1 MKTNFMV
8 LKLLL
13 TGILLSNISCEAPK
27 KEKGTAAVHDT
38 EKPNIVLILTDDLGY
53 SDIGAY
59 GSQVQTPNL
68 NALASSGVS
77 FREFY
82 NVGICAP
89 TRASLLSGQYQHDAG
104 VGFFSVN
111 LGIPAYQGY
120 LNTESLT
127 IAEVLNQNGYRTYLS
142 GKWHLGNE
150 HDQLPNQRGFDAF
163 FGFPGGAS
171 SYFSQKP
178 FTGEPLELYHNNTPF
193 QVKDSTFYLTD
204 AITTEAIK
212 MVSNTNRQEPF
223 FLYLAFNAP
232 HWPLQAPPADIEK
245 YKGKFDKGWDQIRK
259 ERRKRLIEK
268 GLVSSSEPIS
278 ERPSTIPAWDEL
290 SGDEQKHWAK
300 YMEVHAA
307 MIDRVDQNIGRLIA
321 RLKENGQFENTVFF
335 FLSDNGAAG
344 EDVNRSFGNIRPTD
358 KKGEVGTVDSYRS
371 ITHRWA
377 YAANTPFTY
386 WKTFPYEGGISS
398 PFIASFPKRFKEN
411 TIVTGRGHLIDIFPT
426 ILELSNISYP
436 DSYKGNEVLPLAGNS
451 LLPQLTGVSD
461 VKNDTLFFEWSGN
474 KAIRANEWKLLTLA
488 GDKKWKLFNMEKDRE
503 ETSDVS
509 NLHPELVQKLNDR
522 YKAWASSHHVVD
534 TDSLLRSSPNG
545 KGMSRFRE
553 GILKTIDQ

>member
-1 MKTNFMV
+1 MKTNSIV
-8 LKLLL
+8 LTTLLI
-13 TGILLSNISCEAPK
+13 GILLSSISCETPHK
-27 KEKGTAAVHDT
+27 KKDIVAVNET
-38 EKPNIVLILTDDLGY
+38 KKPNVVLILTDDLGY

-59 GSQVQTPNL
+59 GSQIQTPNL
-68 NALASSGVS
+68 DALASNGVS

-104 VGFFSVN
+104 VGFFAVD

-120 LNTESLT
+120 LNKESVT

-142 GKWHLGNE
+142 GKWHLGTK
-150 HDQLPNQRGFDAF
+150 HDQLPNQRGFDKF
-163 FGFPGGAS
+163 YGFPGGAS
-171 SYFSQKP
+171 SYFAKKP
-178 FTGEPLELYHNNTPF
+178 FTHDPLEIYYNNVPTK
-193 QVKDSTFYLTD
+193 VKDSTFYLTD

-212 MVSNTNRQEPF
+212 MVSDTIQQAPF
-223 FLYLAFNAP
+223 FLYLAYNAP
-232 HWPLQAPPADIEK
+232 HWPLQAPVEDIEK
-245 YKGKFDKGWDQIRK
+245 YKGKFDKGWDQIRQH
-259 ERRKRLIEK
+259 RRKKLIDC
-268 GLVSSSEPIS
+268 GLINSSEPLS

-290 SGDEQKHWAK
+290 SKKEQEHWAK

-321 RLKENGQFENTVFF
+321 HLKESGQYENTVFF

-344 EDVNRSFGNIRPTD
+344 EDVNRGFGNAQFADIQA
-358 KKGEVGTVDSYRS
+358 EVGTLDSYKS

-411 TIVTGRGHLIDIFPT
+411 TLVTGRGHLIDIFPT
-426 ILELSNISYP
+426 ILEVTQSLYP
-436 DSYKGNEVLPLAGNS
+436 NSYKGNKVLPLIGNS
-451 LLPQLTGVSD
+451 LLPQLTGESD
-461 VKNDTLFFEWSGN
+461 VKKDTLFFEWSGN
-474 KAIRANEWKLLTLA
+474 RAVRANQWKILSLA
-488 GDKKWKLFNMEKDRE
+488 GETKWKLFNIEKDRE

-509 NLHPELVQKLNDR
+509 NLHPELVQELR
-522 YKAWASSHHVVD
+522 ESYELWAKNHHVVA
-534 TDSLLRSSPNG
+534 TDSLLRHSPNG
-545 KGMSRFRE
+545 KGMIRFRQ
-553 GILKTIDQ
+553 GILKTIDK